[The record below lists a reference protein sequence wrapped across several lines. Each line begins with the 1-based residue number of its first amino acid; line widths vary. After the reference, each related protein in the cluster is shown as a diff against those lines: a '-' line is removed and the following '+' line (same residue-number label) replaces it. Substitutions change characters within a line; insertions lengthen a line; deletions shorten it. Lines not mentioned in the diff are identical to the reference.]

1 MAGLNILWISH
12 FVPYPPKGGCFQRSY
27 NLIKRVSR
35 NNNIYLIALKHK
47 DKTTHPES
55 ETNKAKSELEKLCKK
70 VIIVD
75 ISSFSGL
82 NYYYMAFKSIFS
94 MNPLTVNLFIRK
106 EIGDAVVNIVND
118 IKIDVAHYDTISLCE
133 YMHHSGNIPKIL
145 NHHGVESFMIRR
157 RVQNEPNLIK
167 KLYLLV
173 ESYKLRKYEERNCHK
188 FFMNTTVSED
198 DKVMLKKISPPSRF
212 EVVENGVDVDYF
224 KQKND
229 HDNTNR
235 LIFAGRMDQYSN
247 VDAIMQFCR
256 NVWPLVKEKF
266 PEMRFSIIG
275 SNPPQKLLDLARN
288 DEGIEVLGY
297 VDDVRPHFAGATIS
311 ICPIRDGGGTRLK
324 ILDAM
329 AMGMP
334 IISTT
339 IGCEG
344 IDVTPGKDVLIA
356 NKPEEYVHSIGKL
369 INDDMLRKNLS
380 NQSRIKIENKYSWD
394 IIGEKLNKYYHD
406 SVSMDT
412 KDGK

>member
-1 MAGLNILWISH
+1 MDGLNILWISH

-27 NLIKRVSR
+27 NLIKEVSR
-35 NNNIYLIALKHK
+35 NNNIYLIALRHK
-47 DKTTHPES
+47 DKTTHPEV

-70 VIIVD
+70 VIILD

-82 NYYYMAFKSIFS
+82 NYYYMALKSIFNI
-94 MNPLTVNLFIRK
+94 NPLTVNLFISK
-106 EIGDAVVNIVND
+106 DIGNIIVNLVHD

-133 YMHHSGNIPKIL
+133 YMHHSGSVPKIL

-157 RVQNEPNLIK
+157 RVNNEPNLMK
-167 KLYLLV
+167 KLYLLL

-188 FFMNTTVSED
+188 FYMNLTVSEE
-198 DKVMLKKISPPSRF
+198 DKLMLTKISPRSRF

-224 KQKND
+224 KQKDD

-266 PEMRFSIIG
+266 PKMRFSIIG
-275 SNPPQKLLDLARN
+275 NNPPQKLLDMAKS
-288 DEGIEVLGY
+288 DERIEVLGY
-297 VDDVRPHFAGATIS
+297 VDDVRPYFAGATIS

-344 IDVTPGKDVLIA
+344 IDVSPGINVFIA
-356 NKPEEYVHSIGKL
+356 NTPEEYVQSIGKL
-369 INDDMLRKNLS
+369 INDDMLRKSLS
-380 NQSRIKIENKYSWD
+380 NCARITVEKKYSWN
-394 IIGEKLNKYYHD
+394 IIGQKLNKYYHD

-412 KDGK
+412 KAEK

>member
-1 MAGLNILWISH
+1 MRGEMAGLNILWISH

-27 NLIKRVSR
+27 NLIKEVSR
-35 NNNIYLIALKHK
+35 NNNIYLIALRHK

-55 ETNKAKSELEKLCKK
+55 ETKKAKSELEKLCKK

-75 ISSFSGL
+75 ISSFSGV
-82 NYYYMAFKSIFS
+82 NFYFMAFKSIFNI
-94 MNPLTVNLFIRK
+94 NPLTVNLFK
-106 EIGDAVVNIVND
+106 SKYAENIIAKLVND
-118 IKIDVAHYDTISLCE
+118 IEFDVAHYDTISLCE
-133 YMHHSGNIPKIL
+133 YMHHTGSIPKIL

-157 RVQNEPNLIK
+157 RVNNEQNFLK
-167 KLYLLV
+167 KLYLFI

-188 FFMNTTVSED
+188 YYLNLTVSED
-198 DKVMLKKISPPSRF
+198 DKSMLMKISPLSHV

-224 KQKND
+224 KQKDKHN
-229 HDNTNR
+229 NTNR

-256 NVWPLVKEKF
+256 NVWPLVKERF
-266 PEMRFSIIG
+266 PEIRFSLIG
-275 SNPPQKLLDLARN
+275 NNPPQKLLDMARN
-288 DEGIEVLGY
+288 DERIEVLGY
-297 VDDVRPHFAGATIS
+297 VDDVRSYFAGATIS

-344 IDVTPGKDVLIA
+344 IDVSPGKDVLIA
-356 NKPEEYVHSIGKL
+356 NTPEEYVYNIRRL
-369 INDDMLRKNLS
+369 INDDVLRENLS
-380 NQSRIKIENKYSWD
+380 NNARKTVENKYSWN
-394 IIGEKLNKYYHD
+394 IIGQKLNKYYHD
-406 SVSMDT
+406 SVC
-412 KDGK
+412 K

>member
-27 NLIKRVSR
+27 NLIKEVSR
-35 NNNIYLIALKHK
+35 NNNIYLIALRHK
-47 DKTTHPES
+47 DKTTHPEA

-70 VIIVD
+70 VIILD

-82 NYYYMAFKSIFS
+82 NYYYMALKSIFNI
-94 MNPLTVNLFIRK
+94 NPLTVNLFISK
-106 EIGDAVVNIVND
+106 DIGNIIVKLVHD

-133 YMHHSGNIPKIL
+133 YMHHSGSVPKIL

-157 RVQNEPNLIK
+157 RVNNEPNLMK
-167 KLYLLV
+167 KLYLLL

-188 FFMNTTVSED
+188 FYMNLTVSEE
-198 DKVMLKKISPPSRF
+198 DKLMLKKISPRSRF

-224 KQKND
+224 KQKDD

-266 PEMRFSIIG
+266 PKMRFSIIG
-275 SNPPQKLLDLARN
+275 NNPPQKLLDMAKS
-288 DEGIEVLGY
+288 DERIEVLGY
-297 VDDVRPHFAGATIS
+297 VDDVRPYFAGATIS

-344 IDVTPGKDVLIA
+344 IDVSPGINVFIA
-356 NKPEEYVHSIGKL
+356 NTPEEYVQSIGKL
-369 INDDMLRKNLS
+369 INDDMLRKSLS
-380 NQSRIKIENKYSWD
+380 NCARITVEKKYSWN
-394 IIGEKLNKYYHD
+394 IIGQKLNKYYHD
-406 SVSMDT
+406 SVSKDT
-412 KDGK
+412 IG

>member
-27 NLIKRVSR
+27 NLIKEVSR
-35 NNNIYLIALKHK
+35 NNNIYLIALRHK
-47 DKTTHPES
+47 DKTTHPEV

-70 VIIVD
+70 VIILD

-82 NYYYMAFKSIFS
+82 NYYYMALKSIFNI
-94 MNPLTVNLFIRK
+94 NPLTVNLFISK
-106 EIGDAVVNIVND
+106 DIGNIIVKLVHD

-133 YMHHSGNIPKIL
+133 YMHHSGSVPKIL

-157 RVQNEPNLIK
+157 RVNNEPNLMK
-167 KLYLLV
+167 KLYLLL

-188 FFMNTTVSED
+188 FYMNLTVSEE
-198 DKVMLKKISPPSRF
+198 DKLMLKKISPRSRF

-224 KQKND
+224 KQKD
-229 HDNTNR
+229 GHDNTNR

-266 PEMRFSIIG
+266 PKMRFSIIG
-275 SNPPQKLLDLARN
+275 NNPPQKLLDMAKS
-288 DEGIEVLGY
+288 DERIEVLGY
-297 VDDVRPHFAGATIS
+297 VDDVRPYFAGATIS

-344 IDVTPGKDVLIA
+344 IDVSPGINVFIA
-356 NKPEEYVHSIGKL
+356 NTPEEYVQSIGKL
-369 INDDMLRKNLS
+369 INDDMLRKSLS
-380 NQSRIKIENKYSWD
+380 NCARITVEKKYSWN
-394 IIGEKLNKYYHD
+394 IIGQKLNKYYHD
-406 SVSMDT
+406 SVSKDT
-412 KDGK
+412 IG